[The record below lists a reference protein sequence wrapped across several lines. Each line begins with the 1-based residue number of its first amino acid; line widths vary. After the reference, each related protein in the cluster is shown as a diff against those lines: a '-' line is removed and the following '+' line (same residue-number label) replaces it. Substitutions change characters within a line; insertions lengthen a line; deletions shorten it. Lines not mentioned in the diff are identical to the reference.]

1 MTRRT
6 RTIRE
11 GDARRAAA
19 RAAKLSAA
27 MAEET
32 ARHRV
37 VLQDIAARRTEAALR
52 PDAAVRAA
60 ALARVAA
67 AAAKEEMRHQAKIK
81 SIKSM
86 INRK

>member
-11 GDARRAAA
+11 GDAKRAAA
-19 RAAKLSAA
+19 RAAKATSA
-27 MAEET
+27 MADET

-37 VLQDIAARRTEAALR
+37 AMQDIAARRSEAALR

-67 AAAKEEMRHQAKIK
+67 AAAKEQQRHQAKTK
-81 SIKSM
+81 SIKTM
-86 INRK
+86 NNKK